1 VAAFEDPPRIDANSE
16 CVLGHNSAMRAVVS
30 IVVLMTACAGTT
42 PARVVNLE
50 GQPLHTSARLDAE
63 VEPITVQCGLH
74 TYLVVAEPNR
84 FLLGVH
90 VGTRIPHV
98 HDAVSLCERIRAER
112 M

>member
-1 VAAFEDPPRIDANSE
+1 MRTLVGALVFAA
-16 CVLGHNSAMRAVVS
+16 
-30 IVVLMTACAGTT
+30 ACAGT

-50 GQPLHTSARLDAE
+50 GQPLHTSARLDAD
-63 VEPITVQCGLH
+63 VDPITVHCGLQK
-74 TYLVVAEPNR
+74 YYVVPEPNR

-112 M
+112 